1 MKQFAMQMKFRVG
14 HVVAALWACLFIIE
28 LFEISINFE
37 SIWTFRN
44 SAVIILATLCI
55 LIIRTVRTRTHI
67 QPFTSVLFFVVLFI
81 ILPLFTLRLGDM
93 AQMFDKEAGKC
104 FSILCYVPK
113 GSIYC
118 THTHTQ
124 SHV

>member
-1 MKQFAMQMKFRVG
+1 MKQFGMQMKFRVG
-14 HVVAALWACLFIIE
+14 HVVAALWACLFILLIE
-28 LFEISINFE
+28 FIRNFYKFRKYLDILEFSCHNFGNFVHINYTHCTH
-37 SIWTFRN
+37 SNTH
-44 SAVIILATLCI
+44 STLCECAF
-55 LIIRTVRTRTHI
+55 LCSIIYY
-67 QPFTSVLFFVVLFI
+67 SAFVY
-81 ILPLFTLRLGDM
+81 M

-118 THTHTQ
+118 TQTHTQ